1 MDLFTKVTLVKVK
14 SMVKESWF
22 GKMVRVMRVIFG
34 KMRCQGRAKWFILIR
49 NNMRES
55 GCRTKERGE
64 E

>member
-1 MDLFTKVTLVKVK
+1 
-14 SMVKESWF
+14 
-22 GKMVRVMRVIFG
+22 MRVIFG

-49 NNMRES
+49 NNMRVS